1 MEKEARE
8 VKSKN
13 KLMKYLPRAASALTF
28 QNPRVSPGREAKP
41 RHSDAYRNR
50 AHAAQTA
57 AQNRAFS
64 GPWHLWSPKISCIGQ
79 IKEKKKLNKLKREKS
94 KKLEKV
100 KKSQAKTEDKGA
112 KNKPISGLG
121 NIFRAKKHV
130 GIGGEDGGESGAAAA
145 RVESDEEECYSDDDE
160 QRRDWDDDDDE
171 EGGRSDV
178 MIPFSAPMMI
188 GGGNLLRRG
197 VNGRVVC
204 KVSYSVK
211 DGDCVDCTISE
222 LQPLRAEPEDIP
234 LDIVYEDDHVL
245 VVNKAAHMVVHPAPG
260 NPTGTLVNGILHHFA
275 GRVDVPIGRDPNNRI
290 RMIAA
295 AGQGNVGHMR
305 HAASR
310 YKVIEVLVGG
320 AFALVE
326 WRLETGR
333 THQIRAHAKYLGIP
347 LLGDEALPPCFG
359 SRFQAPTHWGN
370 VETLSPTTSG
380 LRKNTGVS

>member
-64 GPWHLWSPKISCIGQ
+64 GPLASLVPMEARGNKKEKKEDGRRGDGGFDSDVEEPRSPKISCIGQ

-121 NIFRAKKHV
+121 NIFRRKNT
-130 GIGGEDGGESGAAAA
+130 SGSAEKTVVKVAPPPPGLSQMKRFSSGRDAFA
-145 RVESDEEECYSDDDE
+145 NFDWTKQVAPVDRECYSDDDE
-160 QRRDWDDDDDE
+160 QRRDWDDDDE
-171 EGGRSDV
+171 EEEDGGRSDV

-188 GGGNLLRRG
+188 GGGNYYG
-197 VNGRVVC
+197 E
-204 KVSYSVK
+204 
-211 DGDCVDCTISE
+211 GDVIKLEPRKEIC
-222 LQPLRAEPEDIP
+222 LWKKRNMAPPQPLK
-234 LDIVYEDDHVL
+234 L
-245 VVNKAAHMVVHPAPG
+245 
-260 NPTGTLVNGILHHFA
+260 
-275 GRVDVPIGRDPNNRI
+275 
-290 RMIAA
+290 
-295 AGQGNVGHMR
+295 
-305 HAASR
+305 
-310 YKVIEVLVGG
+310 
-320 AFALVE
+320 
-326 WRLETGR
+326 
-333 THQIRAHAKYLGIP
+333 
-347 LLGDEALPPCFG
+347 
-359 SRFQAPTHWGN
+359 
-370 VETLSPTTSG
+370 
-380 LRKNTGVS
+380 NTFR